1 MRVCVCMYIYT
12 YNIYIYTHIYMYL
25 YIYIYIY
32 IFIHVYTCWLFI
44 LVSRRMKHLWK
55 FCEAGVLLF
64 SRSVCVCVCLF
75 VCVCACVCVHLCL
88 LACICRIF
96 GVFTWC
102 TILVMYLHNKSA
114 HSSKTL
120 LLAFEA
126 QRIFPWISAF
136 ESSLIDLNQV
146 HRIYILTS
154 LYTHTLHMLFIHIN
168 VSTQSLYAS
177 GTRHVLR
184 KWEYIWF
191 VMCFINTCKFVYIIH
206 IYTHFT
212 CYSYTHCMNMV

>member
-1 MRVCVCMYIYT
+1 MLTFHSREQEDETSMK
-12 YNIYIYTHIYMYL
+12 
-25 YIYIYIY
+25 
-32 IFIHVYTCWLFI
+32 I
-44 LVSRRMKHLWK
+44 L
-55 FCEAGVLLF
+55 
-64 SRSVCVCVCLF
+64 RSGSTTILKVCVCVCLF
-75 VCVCACVCVHLCL
+75 VCVRVCVCVCAFVFVGVHLPHFWCVYL
-88 LACICRIF
+88 MYHF
-96 GVFTWC
+96 GQ
-102 TILVMYLHNKSA
+102 MYLHNKSA

-154 LYTHTLHMLFIHIN
+154 LYTHTLHMLFININ